1 MLMELRKISASKT
14 VRMLAP
20 PNKLRIGNYPN
31 VYIGA
36 KVVKYATEFRYIGH
50 LMKSDLTDDKD
61 ICR

>member
-31 VYIGA
+31 AYTGA
-36 KVVKYATEFRYIGH
+36 EVVKYVTEFR
-50 LMKSDLTDDKD
+50 
-61 ICR
+61 